1 MGDFN
6 LDFLSFNRT
15 DLPSPSQ
22 VRLKPLVDE
31 LFSRIVPHGVKQC
44 VVGPTRQG
52 RVGQADSGLDH
63 LWTNTPGKIS
73 QIYTK
78 YCGSDHKLIMGVRFS
93 KIMKSSTRYVTK
105 RSFKN
110 FDESSFLQQIRITSW
125 WDIYQSTDANEAVDI
140 FTNKVNIILDKMAPV
155 KTFQTSSKY
164 CPWLTEQTKTK
175 IKERNQA
182 QEILSENK
190 NQENYDKFKK
200 LRNEV
205 TKSLRNDKFRLQK
218 QKLENCNNDSG
229 KLWKNILG
237 WLSWCSSGSPT
248 KLYHAGQIVTSP
260 ARLATI
266 MNTFFV
272 NKISRIRQDLPPA
285 TDDPLST
292 LQHIMKDRTAK
303 FSLSSVHPDTVKKVI
318 LQLKNSKSSGVDN
331 IDTYIIKLMVDDIL
345 PAVTHILNLS
355 IQQAT
360 FPSLYKMAKI
370 IPLYSRTIGL

>member
-1 MGDFN
+1 
-6 LDFLSFNRT
+6 
-15 DLPSPSQ
+15 
-22 VRLKPLVDE
+22 
-31 LFSRIVPHGVKQC
+31 
-44 VVGPTRQG
+44 
-52 RVGQADSGLDH
+52 
-63 LWTNTPGKIS
+63 
-73 QIYTK
+73 
-78 YCGSDHKLIMGVRFS
+78 MGVRFS
-93 KIMKSSTRYVTK
+93 KMIKSSTRYVTK

-110 FDESSFLQQIRITSW
+110 FDESIFLQQIRNTSW

-175 IKERNQA
+175 IRERNQA

-205 TKSLRNDKFRLQK
+205 TKSLRNDKFRWQK

-237 WLSWCSSGSPT
+237 WLNWCSSGSPT

-303 FSLSSVHPDTVKKVI
+303 FSLSSVHPDTVKKII
-318 LQLKNSKSSGVDN
+318 LQLKNSKSCGVDN
-331 IDTYIIKLMVDDIL
+331 IDT
-345 PAVTHILNLS
+345 
-355 IQQAT
+355 
-360 FPSLYKMAKI
+360 
-370 IPLYSRTIGL
+370 